1 MNLKDLAVLTAKT
14 GDEFAMFT
22 RGSQRMVIRGNTTIV
37 DINSRVAQNLYNAG
51 FRWSGHTHPGVG
63 TNVKFTSEGDGH
75 ILNQF
80 HQTQSVILD
89 SLGNFSIFGG

>member
-63 TNVKFTSEGDGH
+63 TNVKFASEGDAY

-80 HQTQSVILD
+80 QQAQSVILD

>member
-51 FRWSGHTHPGVG
+51 FRWSGHTHPRAG
-63 TNVKFTSEGDGH
+63 TNVKFASEGDAY

-80 HQTQSVILD
+80 QQAQSVILD

>member
-1 MNLKDLAVLTAKT
+1 MNLKDLVVLTAKT

-22 RGSQRMVIRGNTTIV
+22 RGSQRMVVRGNATIV
-37 DINSRVAQNLYNAG
+37 NINDRVAQNLHNAG

-63 TNVKFTSEGDGH
+63 MNVKFASEGDVY
-75 ILNQF
+75 ILKQF
-80 HQTQSVILD
+80 HQAQSVILD